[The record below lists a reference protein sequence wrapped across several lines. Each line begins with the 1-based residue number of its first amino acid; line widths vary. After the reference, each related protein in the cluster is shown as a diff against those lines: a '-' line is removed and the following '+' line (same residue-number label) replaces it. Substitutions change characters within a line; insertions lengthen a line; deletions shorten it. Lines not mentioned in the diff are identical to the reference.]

1 MESYQRKQLI
11 YRCVLSTILVAC
23 VTAVITF
30 YVTYNSLGRNHLFV
44 METSNENGAEN
55 IGAIS
60 TNLKSFRTLIDEYY
74 IGEIDEQKMMD
85 ETVKGYVNG
94 LEDEYSEY
102 MTASEWEDY
111 QADALGN
118 YVGIGIYMSQDINGN
133 IVILEPMEESP
144 AEAVGLKSGDIIIE
158 VDSESVIGANTQEVA
173 SKVKGEEGSKTH
185 LKVLRNN
192 EYLEFDVERKAIKVY
207 HVKSEMKENQ
217 IGYIKLS
224 TFDEGCSTE
233 FKTAFENLQAQ
244 GAQKLI
250 LDLRDNTG
258 GLVDEALEIA
268 DMMIPKGKTMLLTVD
283 SKENKEVTKAE
294 QEPVINIDMVVLVN
308 GYSASASEILVG
320 ALKDNQKATIVGKK
334 TYGKGVIQN
343 VFSLTDGSVLKL
355 TTAEYFTPNEVK
367 INKIGIEPDVEVEDV
382 PEEEGAEEIDE
393 QLNKGLEILQ
403 K

>member
-44 METSNENGAEN
+44 MGTSNENGAEN

-294 QEPVINIDMVVLVN
+294 QEPVINMDMVVLVN

-320 ALKDNQKATIVGKK
+320 ALKDNQKATIIGKK

>member
-11 YRCVLSTILVAC
+11 YKCVLSTILVAC
-23 VTAVITF
+23 VTAVVTF
-30 YVTYNSLGRNHLFV
+30 YVTYNSLGRNHLLV
-44 METSNENGAEN
+44 MGSSNENGTEN
-55 IGAIS
+55 ISAIS

-74 IGEIDEQKMMD
+74 IGDIDEQKMMD

-118 YVGIGIYMSQDINGN
+118 YVGIGIYMSQDTNGN

-158 VDSESVIGANTQEVA
+158 VDSESVIGSNTQEVA
-173 SKVKGEEGSKTH
+173 SKVKGEEGTKTH
-185 LKVLRNN
+185 LKILRNN
-192 EYLEFDVERKAIKVY
+192 EYLEFDVERKGIKVY

-224 TFDEGCSTE
+224 TFDEGCSAE

-244 GAQKLI
+244 GAQKLV

-268 DMMIPKGKTMLLTVD
+268 DMMIPKGQTMLLTVD

-294 QEPVINIDMVVLVN
+294 EEPIINMDMVVLVN

>member
-1 MESYQRKQLI
+1 MESYQKKQLI
-11 YRCVLSTILVAC
+11 YKCVLATILVAC
-23 VTAVITF
+23 VTAVVTF
-30 YVTYNSLGRNHLFV
+30 YVTYSSMGKNHLLV
-44 METSNENGAEN
+44 MGTSSENGTEN
-55 IGAIS
+55 ISAIS

-74 IGEIDEQKMMD
+74 IGDIDEQKMMD

-118 YVGIGIYMSQDINGN
+118 YVGIGIYMSQDTNGN
-133 IVILEPMEESP
+133 IVILEPIEESP

-158 VDSESVIGANTQEVA
+158 VDGESMIGSNTQEVA
-173 SKVKGEEGSKTH
+173 SKVKGEEGTKVH
-185 LKVLRNN
+185 LKILRNN
-192 EYLEFDVERKAIKVY
+192 EYLEFDVERKGIKVY

-224 TFDEGCSTE
+224 TFDEGCSAE

-244 GAQKLI
+244 GAQKLV

-268 DMMIPKGKTMLLTVD
+268 DMMIPKGQTMLLTVD

-294 QEPVINIDMVVLVN
+294 EEPMINMDMVVLVN

-320 ALKDNQKATIVGKK
+320 ALKDNQKATIVGEK

-367 INKIGIEPDVEVEDV
+367 INKIGIEPDVEVEDI
-382 PEEEGAEEIDE
+382 PEEEGTEEIDE
-393 QLNKGLEILQ
+393 QLKKGLEILQ

>member
-11 YRCVLSTILVAC
+11 YKFVLMTMLVAC
-23 VTAVITF
+23 VTAIITF
-30 YVTYNSLGRNHLFV
+30 YVTYNSMGRNHLLV
-44 METSNENGAEN
+44 MGSSNENGSEN
-55 IGAIS
+55 ISAIS

-74 IGEIDEQKMMD
+74 IGDIDEQKMMD

-94 LEDEYSEY
+94 LGDEYSEY

-118 YVGIGIYMSQDINGN
+118 YVGIGIYMSQDTSGN
-133 IVILEPMEESP
+133 IVILEPIEESP
-144 AEAVGLKSGDIIIE
+144 AEAIGLKSGDIIIE
-158 VDSESVIGANTQEVA
+158 VDGESMIGSNTQEVA
-173 SKVKGEEGSKTH
+173 SKVKGEEGTKVH
-185 LKVLRNN
+185 LKILRGN
-192 EYLEFDVERKAIKVY
+192 EYLEFDVERKGIKVY

-224 TFDEGCSTE
+224 TFDEGCSAE
-233 FKTAFENLQAQ
+233 FKTAFENLQSQ
-244 GAQKLI
+244 GVQKLI

-268 DMMIPKGKTMLLTVD
+268 DMIIPKGQTMLLTVD

-294 QEPVINIDMVVLVN
+294 QEPVINMDMVVLVN

-320 ALKDNQKATIVGKK
+320 ALKDNKKATIIGKK

-382 PEEEGAEEIDE
+382 PEEEGAEKVDE

>member
-44 METSNENGAEN
+44 MGTSNENGAEN

-258 GLVDEALEIA
+258 GLVDEALVIA

-294 QEPVINIDMVVLVN
+294 QEPVINMDMVVLVN

>member
-1 MESYQRKQLI
+1 MESYQKKQLI
-11 YRCVLSTILVAC
+11 YKCVLATILVAC
-23 VTAVITF
+23 VTAVVTF
-30 YVTYNSLGRNHLFV
+30 YVTYSSMGKNHLLV
-44 METSNENGAEN
+44 MGTSSENGTEN
-55 IGAIS
+55 ISAIS

-74 IGEIDEQKMMD
+74 IGDIDEQKMMD

-118 YVGIGIYMSQDINGN
+118 YVGIGIYMSQDTNGN
-133 IVILEPMEESP
+133 IVILEPIEESP

-158 VDSESVIGANTQEVA
+158 VDSESMIGSNTQEVA
-173 SKVKGEEGSKTH
+173 SKVKGEEGTKVH
-185 LKVLRNN
+185 LKILRNN
-192 EYLEFDVERKAIKVY
+192 EYLEFDVERKGIKVY

-224 TFDEGCSTE
+224 TFDEGCSAE

-244 GAQKLI
+244 GAQKLV

-268 DMMIPKGKTMLLTVD
+268 DMMIPKGQTMLLTVD

-294 QEPVINIDMVVLVN
+294 KEPIINMDMVVLVN

-320 ALKDNQKATIVGKK
+320 ALKDNQKATIVGEK

-367 INKIGIEPDVEVEDV
+367 INKIGIEPDVEVEDI
-382 PEEEGAEEIDE
+382 PEEEGTEEIDE
-393 QLNKGLEILQ
+393 QLKKGLEILQ